1 MQLDGRSKQKVSLP
15 DDFES
20 AQAKLVYLYLRIWPE
35 STADELC
42 TALDVD
48 KGAVLS
54 ITRTLRERG
63 HVERVDG
70 GFRLS

>member
-1 MQLDGRSKQKVSLP
+1 MKLDGQSRATVSVP

-20 AQAKLVYLYLRIWPE
+20 AQAKLVYLYLRVRSE
-35 STADELC
+35 STADEIC

-54 ITRTLRERG
+54 ITRTLRNRG
-63 HVERVDG
+63 HLERVDG
-70 GFRLS
+70 RYRLC

>member
-1 MQLDGRSKQKVSLP
+1 MQLDGRSKTDVSLP

-20 AQAKLVYLYLRIWPE
+20 AQAKLVYLYLRVRPE

-63 HVERVDG
+63 HLERVDG
-70 GFRLS
+70 CYRLC